1 MSKLTFFAGIG
12 LLLGVSGVV
21 WAITLGSARPAYY
34 YLLAASNVVLLLS
47 ACRFLWRLLQVQ
59 HEAAERYEEMSA
71 RRRRKMHEMEV
82 GRDAQ
87 ALRIDTSLRKR
98 PRGL

>member
-21 WAITLGSARPAYY
+21 WAITLGSAHPAYY

-47 ACRFLWRLLQVQ
+47 ACRFLWRLLQLQ
-59 HEAAERYEEMSA
+59 QEANERQAEH
-71 RRRRKMHEMEV
+71 RRKMHEMEAE
-82 GRDAQ
+82 RDEQ
-87 ALRIDTSLRKR
+87 AARIDASLGRR